1 VTGHAAA
8 RWDAVVAGAGPA
20 GSIAALVLARA
31 GARVALADKAAFPRD
46 KACGDLIG
54 PRGVRLLDELGVGVP
69 DAGTG
74 SDLLVAGPSGRRSRL
89 PAFTGKTYAGHGMVV
104 PRRIFDDTLRAAAI
118 AAGATPLRARIS
130 GADLAAD
137 GSVEALITSDG
148 ARLDGDF
155 VIGADGPLSKVAT
168 AAGLLDP
175 AAALWGFA
183 IRGYLPAT
191 VPLPLLVLL
200 DRSPWHIYPGYGWLF
215 PGADGQANIG
225 IGIGMGHHRGP
236 APLRPDLARLCA
248 LLRRHGDIAPG
259 ADPEPLIGGW
269 LRMGGTGTPP
279 AAHNVLLAGDAAG
292 LVNPL
297 QGEGIG
303 PAMVSGRAAAEAI
316 ITDPGRASRVY
327 TETLRALMQRYLAG
341 AAALQ
346 ETMLARPRL
355 ASAGMRLI
363 TAPPLRSLV
372 AGTWSLYWN
381 GLVDGAVDRPSA
393 RAAGLVQTLAWQLAR
408 RRGTTTPAVPLP
420 DSPDTQP
427 TGSRIRS

>member
-1 VTGHAAA
+1 MTGRDAAG

-20 GSIAALVLARA
+20 GSIAALLLARA

-54 PRGVRLLDELGVGVP
+54 PRGVRLLDELGVAVP
-69 DAGTG
+69 APATG
-74 SDLLVAGPSGRRSRL
+74 SDLLVAGPSGRRARL
-89 PAFTGKTYAGHGMVV
+89 PAFSGKTYAGYGMVV
-104 PRRIFDDTLRAAAI
+104 PRRILDDTLRAAAI
-118 AAGATPLRARIS
+118 AAGATPFRARIS
-130 GADLAAD
+130 GADLAAG
-137 GSVEALITSDG
+137 GSVEALVTSDG
-148 ARLDGDF
+148 RRLAGDF

-175 AAALWGFA
+175 ATALWGFA

-200 DRSPWHIYPGYGWLF
+200 DRRPWQIYPGYGWLF

-225 IGIGMGHHRGP
+225 IGIGMGRRRSP
-236 APLRPDLARLCA
+236 APLRADLARLCA
-248 LLRRHGDIAPG
+248 MLRRRGDIAPDARPG
-259 ADPEPLIGGW
+259 PVIGGW

-303 PAMVSGRAAAEAI
+303 PAMVSARAAAEAI
-316 ITDPGRASRVY
+316 LTDPGRAGHVY
-327 TETLRALMQRYLAG
+327 TETLRALMHKYLAG

-355 ASAGMRLI
+355 VSAGMRLI
-363 TAPPLRSLV
+363 TSPPLRSLV

-393 RAAGLVQTLAWQLAR
+393 RAAGLVQTVAWKMASR
-408 RRGTTTPAVPLP
+408 RAPSSG
-420 DSPDTQP
+420 
-427 TGSRIRS
+427 

>member
-1 VTGHAAA
+1 VTGHPAAA
-8 RWDAVVAGAGPA
+8 RWDVVIAGAGPA

-54 PRGVRLLDELGVGVP
+54 PRGVRLLEELGVQVP

-89 PAFTGKTYAGHGMVV
+89 PAFGGKTYAGHGMVV
-104 PRRIFDDTLRAAAI
+104 PRRIFDDVLRAAAV
-118 AAGATPLRARIS
+118 AAGATPLHARIS

-137 GSVEALITSDG
+137 GSVQALITSDG
-148 ARLDGDF
+148 SRLAGDF

-175 AAALWGFA
+175 ATALWGFA

-200 DRSPWHIYPGYGWLF
+200 DRRPWHIYPGYGWLF

-225 IGIGMGHHRGP
+225 IGIGMGRRRGP

-248 LLRRHGDIAPG
+248 VLRRHGDIGPAARPG
-259 ADPEPLIGGW
+259 PVIGGW

-279 AAHNVLLAGDAAG
+279 AARNVLLAGDAAG

-303 PAMVSGRAAAEAI
+303 PAMVSARAAAEAI
-316 ITDPGRASRVY
+316 LTDPGRAGPVY
-327 TETLRALMQRYLAG
+327 TETLRTLMHGYLAG

-393 RAAGLVQTLAWQLAR
+393 RAAGLVQAAAWRLASHRAR
-408 RRGTTTPAVPLP
+408 G
-420 DSPDTQP
+420 QP
-427 TGSRIRS
+427 TGSRIRP